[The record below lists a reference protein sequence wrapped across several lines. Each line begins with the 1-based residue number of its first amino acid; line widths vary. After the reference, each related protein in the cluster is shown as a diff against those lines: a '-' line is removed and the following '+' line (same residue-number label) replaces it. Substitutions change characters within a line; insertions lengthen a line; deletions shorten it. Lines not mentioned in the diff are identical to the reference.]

1 VVRPVRGARHDD
13 QLTVTLLVL
22 VIVSGAL
29 AQAVSGIGFG
39 LVTGPVLVG
48 VLGHLDG
55 VRLSVLLSTVVN
67 LAVLAREHQ
76 HVRRRSAVGL
86 LLPAAIATPLLAVPL
101 RHTPEHAAEA
111 LAGLAALVGA
121 TALASGV
128 RWQRAHSRGGMV
140 GAAVVSAAMN
150 DAAGIGGPAVAL
162 WADNAGW
169 SHDTM
174 RGTLQ
179 VYFLGLNAVA
189 IGSLGLPHQPHSRYV
204 VELAALVGGLTLG
217 HLLARW
223 ISPAVARR
231 ATLSLAGA
239 GGLVV
244 LLKAL
249 LGLGG

>member
-1 VVRPVRGARHDD
+1 VRGARHDH

-22 VIVSGAL
+22 VIVTGAL

-39 LVTGPVLVG
+39 LVTGPVLVSA
-48 VLGHLDG
+48 LGHLDG
-55 VRLSVLLSTVVN
+55 VRLSVLLSLIVN
-67 LAVLAREHQ
+67 VAVLAREHP
-76 HVRRRSAVGL
+76 HVRWRSALGL
-86 LLPAAIATPLLAVPL
+86 LLPAVIATPVLAVL
-101 RHTPEHAAEA
+101 IRRVPERTAEA
-111 LAGLAALVGA
+111 LAGLAAVAGA
-121 TALASGV
+121 SALATGL
-128 RWQRAHSRGGMV
+128 RWRRARGRAGMV
-140 GAAVVSAAMN
+140 AAGVVSAAMN

-169 SHDTM
+169 SHDTL

-189 IGSLGLPHQPHSRYV
+189 MASLGLPHQPHVRYA
-204 VELAALVGGLTLG
+204 VELAALVGGLALG
-217 HLLARW
+217 GLLAKAIR
-223 ISPAVARR
+223 PAVARR

-249 LGLGG
+249 LES